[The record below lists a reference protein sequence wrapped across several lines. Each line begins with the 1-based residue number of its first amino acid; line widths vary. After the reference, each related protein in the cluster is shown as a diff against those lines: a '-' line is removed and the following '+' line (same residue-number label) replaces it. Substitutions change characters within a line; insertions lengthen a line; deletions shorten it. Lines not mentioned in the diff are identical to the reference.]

1 MFLKLFP
8 SVARQSPWRFCLYDW
23 RTARLSSS
31 CSSAASGET
40 ADLTADREAEQ
51 LLEEAARQQLGSR
64 EAVFRVFASFTDFY
78 LHVF

>member
-8 SVARQSPWRFCLYDW
+8 SVARQSSWRFCLYDW

-31 CSSAASGET
+31 CSAAPGET
-40 ADLTADREAEQ
+40 ADRTADGEAEQ

-64 EAVFRVFASFTDFY
+64 EAVFRVFRASGI
-78 LHVF
+78 